1 MAVVLEYRGYA
12 YRIPVNGLKIGRGT
26 DNDLVLPDEQA
37 SRHHAMV
44 WEAQGV
50 TYIRDQGS
58 TNGTFV
64 NQRRITSA
72 VPLQPGDQIQIGRT
86 VLTVRA
92 DSAAVVA
99 RPQYAGVGVAPSPSR
114 QSSSLGMAFAIGGIV
129 IVTMLVLGAALVFV
143 IASVNPAVPT
153 PAQIALPTSP
163 SAVTLA
169 PVVTPTNRPVTTTP
183 TSVVTPT
190 NPRAT
195 PTQAATSP
203 PVLDGIRRAL
213 LAVVYIESPV
223 DGMSSAVSG
232 SGSIVD
238 ARGYILT
245 NYHVVRDSK
254 TGKPYNSRDRIYVGV
269 VSDPN
274 KPPDRIFRAQMIAS
288 DQKLDL
294 ALVKLSAMEDGS
306 ALPVNLNLTSIVI
319 GDSDRVQIN
328 EEIRVLGFPGI
339 GGDTL
344 TASRGIISGFLGNRE
359 WIKTDTELNP
369 GNSGGAAVNTTGEL
383 IGIPTRVVSDRTVT
397 GKLGYIRP
405 INLAKGLLANIK

>member
-1 MAVVLEYRGYA
+1 MALWLEYRGHE
-12 YRIPVNGLKIGRGT
+12 YRIPTNGLKIGRGT
-26 DNDLVLPDEQA
+26 DNDLILPDEQA
-37 SRHHAMV
+37 SRHHAIV

-72 VPLQPGDQIQIGRT
+72 VPLRPGDQIQIGRT

-92 DSAAVVA
+92 GGAAVVA
-99 RPQYAGVGVAPSPSR
+99 RPQYGGVGVAPSPSR
-114 QSSSLGMAFAIGGIV
+114 QSSSLGIAFAIGGIV
-129 IVTMLVLGAALVFV
+129 IVTMLVLGVALVFV
-143 IASVNPAVPT
+143 IASVNAPT
-153 PAQIALPTSP
+153 PTQIALPTSP
-163 SAVTLA
+163 SAATLA
-169 PVVTPTNRPVTTTP
+169 PVVTPTNPPVMTTP
-183 TSVVTPT
+183 TPVVTPT
-190 NPRAT
+190 NLRAT
-195 PTQAATSP
+195 PTQAATAP
-203 PVLDGIRRAL
+203 PALDGIRRAL

-223 DGMSSAVSG
+223 DGITSAVSG

-245 NYHVVRDSK
+245 NYHVVRDIK

-274 KPPDRIFRAQMIAS
+274 KPPDRIFRAQMLAS
-288 DQKLDL
+288 DPKLDL

-369 GNSGGAAVNTTGEL
+369 GNSGGAAVNTAGEL

>member
-1 MAVVLEYRGYA
+1 MALWLEYHGHE
-12 YRIPVNGLKIGRGT
+12 YRIPANGLKIGRGT
-26 DNDLVLPDEQA
+26 DNDLILPDEQA
-37 SRHHAMV
+37 SRHHALV

-64 NQRRITSA
+64 NQRRIISA
-72 VPLQPGDQIQIGRT
+72 VPLHPGDQIQIGRT

-92 DSAAVVA
+92 GGATVVA
-99 RPQYAGVGVAPSPSR
+99 QPQSAGVGVAPTLSR
-114 QSSSLGMAFAIGGIV
+114 QSSTLGIAFAIGGIV
-129 IVTMLVLGAALVFV
+129 IVTIIVLGVALVFV
-143 IASVNPAVPT
+143 LASVNSAAPTPTRIALPSSPSVPT
-153 PAQIALPTSP
+153 PAL
-163 SAVTLA
+163 
-169 PVVTPTNRPVTTTP
+169 VVA
-183 TSVVTPT
+183 PT

-195 PTQAATSP
+195 QVATAP
-203 PVLDGIRRAL
+203 PALDGIRRAL
-213 LAVVYIESPV
+213 LAVVYIESPM
-223 DGMSSAVSG
+223 DGSSSAISG

-245 NYHVVRDSK
+245 NYHVVRDIK
-254 TGKPYNSRDRIYVGV
+254 TGKPYNSRDRIYVAV

-274 KPPDRIFRAQMIAS
+274 KPPDRTFRAQVTAF
-288 DQKLDL
+288 DNKLDL
-294 ALVKLSAMEDGS
+294 ALVKLIAMEDGS
-306 ALPVNLNLTSIVI
+306 ALPANLNLTSIVI

-339 GGDTL
+339 GGDTV

-369 GNSGGAAVNTTGEL
+369 GNSGGAAIDVAGEL

>member
-1 MAVVLEYRGYA
+1 MALWLEYRGHE
-12 YRIPVNGLKIGRGT
+12 YRIPANGLKIGRGT
-26 DNDLVLPDEQA
+26 DNDLILSDKQA

-64 NQRRITSA
+64 NQRRITS
-72 VPLQPGDQIQIGRT
+72 VVTLHPGDQIQIGRT
-86 VLTVRA
+86 ALAVHA
-92 DSAAVVA
+92 GNEGVVA
-99 RPQYAGVGVAPSPSR
+99 QLQSAGVGMAPSLSR
-114 QSSSLGMAFAIGGIV
+114 QSSSLGMVFAIGGIV
-129 IVTMLVLGAALVFV
+129 LVTILVLAVALVFV
-143 IASVNPAVPT
+143 SALGNTPT
-153 PAQIALPTSP
+153 PTRIALPTSP
-163 SAVTLA
+163 SVATLA
-169 PVVTPTNRPVTTTP
+169 PTNPPVMTTP
-183 TSVVTPT
+183 APVVTPT

-195 PTQAATSP
+195 QVTSAP
-203 PVLDGIRRAL
+203 PALDGIRRAL

-223 DGMSSAVSG
+223 DGSNSAVSG

-245 NYHVVRDSK
+245 NYHVVRDIK
-254 TGKPYNSRDRIYVGV
+254 TGKPYNSRDRIYVAV

-274 KPPDRIFRAQMIAS
+274 KPPDRIFRAQVTAF
-288 DQKLDL
+288 DNKLDL
-294 ALVKLSAMEDGS
+294 ALVKLIAMEDGS
-306 ALPVNLNLTSIVI
+306 ALPANLNLTPIVI

-328 EEIRVLGFPGI
+328 EEIRVIGFPGI
-339 GGDTL
+339 GGDTV

-369 GNSGGAAVNTTGEL
+369 GNSGGAAIDVAGEL

-405 INLAKGLLANIK
+405 INLAKGLVANIK